1 MQFHANTDAVD
12 HNGQTP
18 LYYAARA
25 GKYEAAEFLIKHGGA
40 NVNHEDKKQQTPMHI
55 AKNNN
60 KQSIMNLLMQY
71 GARGLEDLRKQQN
84 KLKDKVRNASQNQPS
99 YNEMVPLQNI

>member
-1 MQFHANTDAVD
+1 
-12 HNGQTP
+12 
-18 LYYAARA
+18 
-25 GKYEAAEFLIKHGGA
+25 
-40 NVNHEDKKQQTPMHI
+40 MHI

-71 GARGLEDLRKQQN
+71 GARGLDQH
-84 KLKDKVRNASQNQPS
+84 S